1 MMSLPFVVMLLT
13 SLALVF
19 EAFVPGSISEMMPGS
34 MPDSMPGSLPAPLI
48 EFVLCVLMFG
58 AAVQLRPRAPWRPL
72 VLSGN
77 LTLLTALLTIVVVA
91 VGMRWVCAQLGIEL
105 PPAYA
110 FAFAALIVPTEPLVM
125 LRAMT
130 FAGAPS
136 AVGRRILAEPLLA
149 CMAGLVVFEVA
160 LQRADGVRGAISA
173 SMLEQAG
180 GAVLLGA
187 CLGLAMIGLL
197 RLRPHALLAG
207 AAALAV
213 VFAGWYAGQSLPLSG
228 PLAAACAGLLIAFQ
242 RDEVFGGAMQR
253 ERFEAGAARVAG
265 VLAALLPA
273 VLGAALLAMDGGSG
287 RHIVAAVFAL
297 PLVVLVRGVLV
308 AALVWLLGLRIP
320 TPRSLPKTTAWAGL
334 RGGFAAALALMLPGG
349 DTAVLVTATFAVL
362 VFSWLLQWPV
372 CSIHMRSARPLDP
385 LREERSVED
394 GSG

>member
-1 MMSLPFVVMLLT
+1 MMSLPFFVMLFT
-13 SLALVF
+13 SAALILSV
-19 EAFVPGSISEMMPGS
+19 FVPASI
-34 MPDSMPGSLPAPLI
+34 PGSLAPPVPLI
-48 EFVLCVLMFG
+48 EFVLCILMFG
-58 AAVQLRPRAPWRPL
+58 AAVQLRPRAPWRRL

-77 LTLLTALLTIVVVA
+77 LALLTALLTIVLVA
-91 VGMRWVCAQLGIEL
+91 VGMRWVCAQLGIGL
-105 PPAYA
+105 PLAYA

-130 FAGAPS
+130 SAGAPS
-136 AVGRRILAEPLLA
+136 AVGRRIVAEPLLA

-173 SMLEQAG
+173 LMFEQAG

-207 AAALAV
+207 AAAVVVVLAS
-213 VFAGWYAGQSLPLSG
+213 WYGGQSLPLNG

-242 RDEVFGGAMQR
+242 RAEVFGGAVQR
-253 ERFEAGAARVAG
+253 ERFETGSARVAG

-273 VLGAALLAMDGGSG
+273 VLGAALLAMDGVSG
-287 RHIVAAVFAL
+287 RYIVAAVFAL
-297 PLVVLVRGVLV
+297 PLVVLLRGVLV

-320 TPRSLPKTTAWAGL
+320 TPAGLPKVAAWTGL

-349 DTAVLVTATFAVL
+349 ESAALLTVTFAVL
-362 VFSWLLQWPV
+362 AFSWLLQWPV
-372 CSIHMRSARPLDP
+372 CAVRLRSARPLDP
-385 LREERSVED
+385 RNEERPVED
-394 GSG
+394 GSR